1 MTYRIL
7 IADDEVLIRT
17 DLRESLEELG
27 YSVVAEARN
36 GRETLELIERTRPDI
51 AILDI
56 KMPHVDGITIA
67 GRVAS
72 RLPVILLTAYSDKNL
87 INGARKAGVMAYL
100 TKPFREKDLSPAIE
114 LAVSHFLEQSSLTER
129 VSQLKE
135 QLETR
140 KLVERAKGM
149 LMDAEGLNEKE
160 AYRRIQQMSMKKNKP
175 MKEVAE
181 AIIVRMKRE

>member
-7 IADDEVLIRT
+7 IADDESLIRT

-27 YSVVAEARN
+27 YRVVAEARN
-36 GRETLELIERTRPDI
+36 GHEALKLIEQTGPDI

-56 KMPHVDGITIA
+56 KMPHVDGIAIA
-67 GRVAS
+67 KIVAS
-72 RLPVILLTAYSDKNL
+72 RFPVILLTAYSDKHF
-87 INGARKAGVMAYL
+87 IDGAREAGVMAYL

-135 QLETR
+135 QLESR
-140 KLVERAKGM
+140 KLVEKAKGL
-149 LMDAEGLNEKE
+149 LMDAEKLTEKE

-181 AIIVRMKRE
+181 AIILMKG